1 MSEIIFERP
10 EQQLRIERYENPPPG
25 FVDLLSRVIW
35 GTGAVRYT
43 MRDVPERVTEFAG
56 SHFLALRERG
66 SLVGTYILAPRTL
79 RVAGH
84 TIPAMYRTL
93 LAVAP
98 GCGRGGLGAILVREA
113 RRWMLEQAAGPFV
126 TYGFVEAENAASL
139 ALAEL
144 AGHEP
149 WGAFVAAPFT
159 RWQPRDD
166 RRIEQLGDP
175 GDDASPGE
183 SLGAGPGH
191 VAFEGGPG
199 HSTAPRFVLREAGEV
214 VASARVVR
222 HRWALHGLGG
232 VSGFLARSVLPR
244 MPGLR
249 RLLDPDDL
257 RFAFFGSVAVAPGY
271 EPLLARLLE
280 AVLARWNL
288 YAGMVY
294 LDPRGRSHAALRQ
307 GGLGLLHGLGV
318 RPRVH
323 VMGSAVRLPAEVPAA
338 LREQPFM
345 FHMAD
350 DV

>member
-1 MSEIIFERP
+1 MPEIVFESP
-10 EQQLRIERYENPPPG
+10 ERQLLIERHASPPPG

-43 MRDVPERVTEFAG
+43 MRDVPERITEFAG

-66 SLVGTYILAPRTL
+66 ALVGTYVLAPRTL

-98 GCGRGGLGAILVREA
+98 GRGQGGLGEVLVRAA
-113 RRWMLEQAAGPFV
+113 RRWMLEQADGPFM
-126 TYGFVEAENAASL
+126 TYGFIEAENAASL
-139 ALAEL
+139 AVAER
-144 AGHEP
+144 AGHEA

-159 RWQPRDD
+159 RWHPRDD
-166 RRIEQLGDP
+166 GRVEEELAP
-175 GDDASPGE
+175 SDASPGDN
-183 SLGAGPGH
+183 LGA
-191 VAFEGGPG
+191 VVFEGGPG
-199 HSTAPRFVLREAGEV
+199 QGTSPRFVLREAGEV
-214 VASARVVR
+214 VASARAVQ
-222 HRWALHGLGG
+222 HHWALHGLGG
-232 VSGFLARSVLPR
+232 VSGFVARSVLPR
-244 MPGLR
+244 TPGLR

-257 RFAFFGSVAVAPGY
+257 RFAFFGSVAVAPGC

-307 GGLGLLHGLGV
+307 SGLGLLHGLGV

-323 VMGSAVRLPAEVPAA
+323 VMGSAVRLSAEVAAA
-338 LREQPFM
+338 LREQPFVLH
-345 FHMAD
+345 FAD